1 MKISLSPV
9 EEKKCKKLL
18 EIKENNID
26 AVNIL
31 IDYLLNHN
39 FDIKIEDIDKANL
52 TKSYSKAFFKALD
65 IDESNEYIRE
75 LIKTNNIDKFNC
87 LNPNEYLA
95 NPYVLAL
102 KDLKIKDKDFEL
114 SFYQYKAYEA
124 FVYEEIIVDPLT
136 YKEVTPMGYF
146 EDEFPFLA
154 LVENGLI
161 WMSLIPHEI
170 NTMKEP
176 IANAKGDVL
185 VLGLGLGYYAYMI
198 SLKEEVKKITII
210 ENDKRIIDL
219 FSQYLLPR
227 FKHKDKIKIIK
238 SDAFD
243 YLKENHYHDY
253 VFVDIYHNV
262 EDGLPLYLKIKQFE
276 NKNPNATFAY
286 WIEESLISML
296 RRQLLTI
303 FEEQYYE
310 NFSDKDYLNAKNNND
325 KIINCLYW
333 KSKDYR
339 ISSFTDLHALLT
351 NENIATLVK
360 DLNIN
365 F

>member
-9 EEKKCKKLL
+9 EEKKCKKFL

-31 IDYLLNHN
+31 IDYLLSHN
-39 FDIKIEDIDKANL
+39 FDIKEEDVDKSNL
-52 TKSYSKAFFKALD
+52 TTSYSKAFFKALD
-65 IDESNEYIRE
+65 IDEEDKYIQE
-75 LIKTNNIDKFNC
+75 LIKTNNIDKFVC
-87 LNPNEYLA
+87 LNPEEYLN

-114 SFYQYKAYEA
+114 AFYQYKKYEA
-124 FVYEEIIVDPLT
+124 FVYDEILVDPLT
-136 YKEVTPMGYF
+136 YKEITPMGYF
-146 EDEFPFLA
+146 IDEFPFLA

-176 IANAKGDVL
+176 ISKAKGDVL

-198 SLKEEVKKITII
+198 SLKEEVNKITII
-210 ENDKRIIDL
+210 ENDERIIKL
-219 FSQYLLPR
+219 FKQYLLPR
-227 FKHKDKIKIIK
+227 FTNKEKITIIYD
-238 SDAFD
+238 DAFK
-243 YLKENHYHDY
+243 YLKKNHHHDY
-253 VFVDIYHNV
+253 IFTDIYHNV

-276 NKNPNATFAY
+276 NKYPNATFAY

-310 NFSDKDYLNAKNNND
+310 HFSDKDYLNAKNNND

-339 ISSFTDLHALLT
+339 ISSFDDLHALLT
-351 NENIATLVK
+351 KESIATLVK
-360 DLNIN
+360 DLKIN